1 MEILN
6 TRNNNAL
13 AVVFPSVIK
22 HQSNLTNLNRWWD
35 KVALVGKINSLNVP
49 QSLLAN
55 MLDTKGE
62 FADLQEL
69 LIENL
74 LAEQLQQVGRKHR
87 SMAQTLIDIP
97 NRNLFERTAD
107 VGFLA
112 TDTRFVNFLKTPH
125 NITDSQTATDTQH
138 IVQHMQEYAA
148 KYSVYDDVILLDPQ
162 GRVRARMNS
171 EVAGQLG
178 TDPVIQ
184 ELLNSGKDYV
194 EVCRYSALCPH
205 KTIASLFLAPVR
217 DPHSNELLGV
227 LCLSFKLEDEMTSL
241 FADLD
246 DGSGLLMALLDARGK
261 VLVCSDQTV
270 LGRGEQVATNDKGSL
285 ITLNNQQ
292 YFCTVA
298 PTRGYQGYT
307 GLSWQG
313 CVLMP
318 FTQPAEQGELADTAA
333 AEQDVTRWQ
342 GFSATLSNI
351 QHRSRVVTD
360 DLDLV
365 VLNGRIAAART
376 DADEFIPILEEIRQI
391 GRQMQGIFSRSVSQL
406 MSTALTTHYNA
417 LSAQAALAIDIMDR
431 NLYERANDCRWW
443 ALTETFTKVL
453 SAPDISPQASQSI
466 SDTLAYINDLY
477 TVYQG
482 IYVFDKSGRIIAVSN
497 PGFKAWQDTQATEHS
512 RWQSVMAL
520 TDTQQY
526 SVSSFHPCDYY
537 QQRPTYIYNAA
548 IRSNNRVVGGIGLV
562 FDSEPEFRQM
572 LDDVLNSSDSKR
584 MGIFVER
591 SGKVVSASSNAPWQA
606 GCQLTLPADIVR
618 YRSGEQG
625 AGIYTLDGQQYVVGF
640 AVSKGYREYKTT
652 DGYRNDIVALM
663 IEKNAGQPG

>member
-1 MEILN
+1 MEILHI
-6 TRNNNAL
+6 RNNNAL
-13 AVVFPSVIK
+13 AVVFPSVVK
-22 HQSNLTNLNRWWD
+22 HQTNLLNLNRWWD

-87 SMAQTLIDIP
+87 SMARTLIDIP

-112 TDTRFVNFLKTPH
+112 TDARFVNFLKAQH
-125 NITDSQTATDTQH
+125 NTADTQR

-162 GRVRARMNS
+162 GSVRARMNNA
-171 EVAGQLG
+171 VAEQLG
-178 TDPVIQ
+178 TDPVVQQLIS
-184 ELLNSGKDYV
+184 SGKDYV

-246 DGSGLLMALLDARGK
+246 DGSGLVMALLDARGK
-261 VLVCSDQTV
+261 VLVASDQS
-270 LGRGEQVATNDKGSL
+270 LLARGELVATNGQDSL
-285 ITLNNQQ
+285 ITLNNHQ

-298 PTRGYQGYT
+298 PTRGYQGYV

-318 FTQPAEQGELADTAA
+318 LSKPLEHQADDIVAQ
-333 AEQDVTRWQ
+333 QDVTLWQ

-351 QHRSRVVTD
+351 QRRSRVVTD

-391 GRQMQGIFSRSVSQL
+391 GRQMQGIFSRSVRQL
-406 MSTALTTHYNA
+406 MTTALTTHYNS

-443 ALTETFTKVL
+443 ALTETFTRVL
-453 SAPDISPQASQSI
+453 AAADIPPQAAQSM
-466 SDTLAYINDLY
+466 SDILAYINDLY

-482 IYVFDKSGRIIAVSN
+482 IYVYDNSGRIIAVSN
-497 PGFKAWQDTQATEHS
+497 PGLKEWQGTQATEQS
-512 RWQSVMAL
+512 LWQSVMSL

-526 SVSSFHPCDYY
+526 SVSAFHPCDYY

-548 IRSNNRVVGGIGLV
+548 IRSDNRVVGGIGLV

-572 LDDVLNSSDSKR
+572 LDEVLHNADAKR

-591 SGKVVSASSNAPWQA
+591 SGKVISASSNAPWQA
-606 GCQLTLPADIVR
+606 GEHITLPADIISH
-618 YRSGEQG
+618 RSGEQG
-625 AGIYTLDGQQYVVGF
+625 AGIFTLEGQQYVVGF

-652 DGYRNDIVALM
+652 DGYSNDILALM
-663 IEKNAGQPG
+663 VEQNSSDA

>member
-1 MEILN
+1 MEILS
-6 TRNNNAL
+6 TKNNNAL
-13 AVVFPSVIK
+13 AVVFPSVVK
-22 HQSNLTNLNRWWD
+22 HQTNLLNLNRWWD

-87 SMAQTLIDIP
+87 SMARTLIDIP

-112 TDTRFVNFLKTPH
+112 TDARFVNFLKAQH
-125 NITDSQTATDTQH
+125 NTADTQR

-162 GRVRARMNS
+162 GSVRARMNNA
-171 EVAGQLG
+171 VAEQLG
-178 TDPVIQ
+178 TDPVVQQLIS
-184 ELLNSGKDYV
+184 SGKDYV

-246 DGSGLLMALLDARGK
+246 DGSGLVMALLDARGK
-261 VLVCSDQTV
+261 VLVASDQS
-270 LGRGEQVATNDKGSL
+270 LLARGELVATNGQDSL
-285 ITLNNQQ
+285 ITLNNHQ

-298 PTRGYQGYT
+298 PTRGYQGYV

-318 FTQPAEQGELADTAA
+318 LSKPLEHQADDIVAQ
-333 AEQDVTRWQ
+333 QDVTLWQ

-351 QHRSRVVTD
+351 QRRSRVVTD

-391 GRQMQGIFSRSVSQL
+391 GRQMQGIFSRSVRQL
-406 MSTALTTHYNA
+406 MTTALTTHYNS

-443 ALTETFTKVL
+443 ALTETFTRVL
-453 SAPDISPQASQSI
+453 AAADIPPQAAQSM
-466 SDTLAYINDLY
+466 SDILAYINDLY

-482 IYVFDKSGRIIAVSN
+482 IYVYDNSGRIIAVSN
-497 PGFKAWQDTQATEHS
+497 PGLKEWQGTQATEQS
-512 RWQSVMAL
+512 LWQSVMSL

-526 SVSSFHPCDYY
+526 SVSAFHPCDYY

-548 IRSNNRVVGGIGLV
+548 IRSDNRVVGGIGLV

-572 LDDVLNSSDSKR
+572 LDEVLHNADAKR

-591 SGKVVSASSNAPWQA
+591 SGKVISASSNAPWQA
-606 GCQLTLPADIVR
+606 GEHITLPADIISH
-618 YRSGEQG
+618 RSGEQG
-625 AGIYTLDGQQYVVGF
+625 AGIFTLEGQQYVVGF

-652 DGYRNDIVALM
+652 DGYSNDILPLM
-663 IEKNAGQPG
+663 VEQNSSDA

>member
-1 MEILN
+1 VENLS
-6 TRNNNAL
+6 TKNNNAL
-13 AVVFPSVIK
+13 AVVFPSVVK
-22 HQSNLTNLNRWWD
+22 HQTNLINLNRWWD

-87 SMAQTLIDIP
+87 SMARTLIDIP

-112 TDTRFVNFLKTPH
+112 TDARFVNFLKAQH
-125 NITDSQTATDTQH
+125 NTADTQR

-162 GRVRARMNS
+162 GSVRARMNNA
-171 EVAGQLG
+171 VAEQLG
-178 TDPVIQ
+178 TDPVVQQLIS
-184 ELLNSGKDYV
+184 SGKDYV

-246 DGSGLLMALLDARGK
+246 DGSGLVMALLDARGK
-261 VLVCSDQTV
+261 VLVASDQS
-270 LGRGEQVATNDKGSL
+270 LLARGELVATNGQDSL
-285 ITLNNQQ
+285 ITLNNHQ

-298 PTRGYQGYT
+298 PTRGYQGYV

-318 FTQPAEQGELADTAA
+318 LSKPLEHQADDIVAQ
-333 AEQDVTRWQ
+333 QDVTLWQ

-351 QHRSRVVTD
+351 QRRSRVVTD

-391 GRQMQGIFSRSVSQL
+391 GRQMQGIFSRSVRQL
-406 MSTALTTHYNA
+406 MTTALTTHYNS

-443 ALTETFTKVL
+443 ALTETFTREL
-453 SAPDISPQASQSI
+453 AAADISPQAAQSM
-466 SDTLAYINDLY
+466 SDILAYINNLY

-482 IYVFDKSGRIIAVSN
+482 IYVYDKNGRIIAVSN
-497 PGFKAWQDTQATEHS
+497 PGLKEWQGTQATEQS
-512 RWQSVMAL
+512 FWQSVMSL

-526 SVSSFHPCDYY
+526 AVSAFHPCDYY

-548 IRSNNRVVGGIGLV
+548 IRSENRVVGGIGLV

-572 LDDVLNSSDSKR
+572 LDEVLHNADAKR
-584 MGIFVER
+584 MGVFVER
-591 SGKVVSASSNAPWQA
+591 SGKVISASSNAPWQA
-606 GCQLTLPADIVR
+606 GEHITLPADIVSH
-618 YRSGEQG
+618 RSGEQG
-625 AGIYTLDGQQYVVGF
+625 AGIYTLEGQQYVVGF

-652 DGYRNDIVALM
+652 DGYSNDILALM
-663 IEKNAGQPG
+663 VEQNSTDA

>member
-125 NITDSQTATDTQH
+125 NITDTQTATDTQN

-162 GRVRARMNS
+162 GRVRARMNRA
-171 EVAGQLG
+171 VAGQLG

>member
-62 FADLQEL
+62 FTDLQEL

-125 NITDSQTATDTQH
+125 NITDTQTATDTQN

-171 EVAGQLG
+171 AVAGQLG

>member
-1 MEILN
+1 VEILN

-125 NITDSQTATDTQH
+125 NITDTQTATDTQN

-171 EVAGQLG
+171 AVAGQLG

>member
-1 MEILN
+1 MEILS
-6 TRNNNAL
+6 TKNNNAL
-13 AVVFPSVIK
+13 AVVFPSVVK
-22 HQSNLTNLNRWWD
+22 HQTNLLNLNRWWD

-87 SMAQTLIDIP
+87 SMARTLIDIP

-112 TDTRFVNFLKTPH
+112 TDARFVNFLKAQH
-125 NITDSQTATDTQH
+125 NAADTQR

-162 GRVRARMNS
+162 GSVRARMNNA
-171 EVAGQLG
+171 VAEQLG
-178 TDPVIQ
+178 TDPVVQHLIS
-184 ELLNSGKDYV
+184 SGKDYV

-246 DGSGLLMALLDARGK
+246 DGSGLVMALLDARGK
-261 VLVCSDQTV
+261 VLVASDQS
-270 LGRGEQVATNDKGSL
+270 LLARGELVATNGQDSL
-285 ITLNNQQ
+285 ITLNNHQ

-298 PTRGYQGYT
+298 PTRGYQGYV

-318 FTQPAEQGELADTAA
+318 LSKPLEHQADDIVAQ
-333 AEQDVTRWQ
+333 QDVTLWQ

-351 QHRSRVVTD
+351 QRRSRVVTD

-391 GRQMQGIFSRSVSQL
+391 GRQMQGIFSRSVRQL
-406 MSTALTTHYNA
+406 MTTALTTHYNS

-443 ALTETFTKVL
+443 ALTETFTREL
-453 SAPDISPQASQSI
+453 AAADISPQAAQSM
-466 SDTLAYINDLY
+466 SDILAYINNLY

-482 IYVFDKSGRIIAVSN
+482 IYVYDKNGRIIAVSN
-497 PGFKAWQDTQATEHS
+497 PGLKEWQGTQATEQS
-512 RWQSVMAL
+512 FWQSVMSL

-526 SVSSFHPCDYY
+526 AVSAFHPCDYY

-548 IRSNNRVVGGIGLV
+548 IRSENRVVGGIGLV

-572 LDDVLNSSDSKR
+572 LDEVLHNADAKR
-584 MGIFVER
+584 MGVFVER
-591 SGKVVSASSNAPWQA
+591 SGKVISASSNAPWQA
-606 GCQLTLPADIVR
+606 GEQITLPADIANH
-618 YRSGEQG
+618 RSGEQG
-625 AGIYTLDGQQYVVGF
+625 AGIYTLEGQQYVVGF

-652 DGYRNDIVALM
+652 DGYSNDILALM
-663 IEKNAGQPG
+663 VEQNSSDA